1 MKKQT
6 LSCFLLVV
14 FILSL
19 VFSAVPVYAE
29 EPSAELPSLGLEM
42 VWNDREL
49 GGYTMADGRRIKEG
63 LLLRAGRLCDA
74 TQEDIDL
81 LSSKYHVRM
90 IADLRNDGEVAAK
103 PDPEIPG
110 AEIRRFVLYGTKD
123 EEGFDNPVYIRY
135 LATQTAK
142 TGYKGMFDALLET
155 EEGAFLWHCKSGK
168 DRTGLAAMLILTAL
182 GADEDIVFYDFLLT
196 NAVNEAEP
204 DMDGAG
210 PVKEEDMRLAI
221 DYLTETYGSVMG
233 YITDA
238 LGVSESEIEILR
250 DRYLTA

>member
-1 MKKQT
+1 MKRWISV
-6 LSCFLLVV
+6 LLLLVLC
-14 FILSL
+14 LSL
-19 VFSAVPVYAE
+19 TPEAFADDGIPAE
-29 EPSAELPSLGLEM
+29 VPSLGLEM

-49 GGYTMADGRRIKEG
+49 GGYVMADGRRIKEG
-63 LLLRAGRLCDA
+63 LLLHSGRLCDA
-74 TQEDIDL
+74 TPEDVEL

-103 PDPEIPG
+103 PDAEIPG
-110 AEIRRFVLYGTKD
+110 AELRQFVLYGTKD

-135 LATQTAK
+135 LVTQTAK

-182 GADEDIVFYDFLLT
+182 GADEDTIFYDFLLT

-238 LGVSESEIEILR
+238 LGVSEADIKVLQ
-250 DRYLTA
+250 DRYLTAE